1 MALLVAYEWPG
12 NIRELEHAIERA
24 VALTTSS
31 VVRPEDLPPTCAQT
45 VLAPGAPGSA
55 LSLRGVVT
63 RHVRR
68 VLREARW
75 NKKLAAQ
82 LLGIHRRTLYRLTKR
97 YGISLSER
105 EPEGRARGTP
115 EGHERG
121 APVK

>member
-1 MALLVAYEWPG
+1 MAMLVAYEWPG

-31 VVRPEDLPPTCAQT
+31 VVRPEDLPPKCVRAVTT
-45 VLAPGAPGSA
+45 TDAPGSA
-55 LSLRGVVT
+55 LSLGGVVY

-75 NKKLAAQ
+75 TKKLAAQ
-82 LLGIHRRTLYRLTKR
+82 LLGVHRRTLYRLTKR

-105 EPEGRARGTP
+105 EPERR
-115 EGHERG
+115 ERG
-121 APVK
+121 AP

>member
-1 MALLVAYEWPG
+1 VSDISPEAMALLVAYDWPG

-31 VVRPEDLPPTCAQT
+31 VVRPADLPPKCVET
-45 VLAPGAPGSA
+45 VSAPGAPGSA

-63 RHVRR
+63 RHVGR

-105 EPEGRARGTP
+105 EPDGRA
-115 EGHERG
+115 
-121 APVK
+121 